1 MTPKEYISTKI
12 TQLVELFPKTRVRY
26 ECDEF
31 SGTHTIEIIP
41 QAEYNKDAMRDWQC
55 MFFEEFFN
63 LYPAEAVCFISE
75 NAMVGIEKAEIVK
88 TGALYVNTDYTV
100 SNINPVIVI
109 SPRPQPLAVFSKGF
123 SSYGI
128 SGYKFSDNP
137 YSTPITTAQNYPLA
151 A

>member
-1 MTPKEYISTKI
+1 MTPKEYISAKI
-12 TQLVELFPKTRVRY
+12 TQLVELFPQTRVRY

-31 SGTHTIEIIP
+31 SGIHTVEIIP
-41 QAEYNKDAMRDWQC
+41 QAEYNKDSMRDWQC
-55 MFFEEFFN
+55 MVFEEFFK

-75 NAMVGIEKAEIVK
+75 DALVGIENAEIVK
-88 TGALYVNTDYTV
+88 AGALYGNPDYTV
-100 SNINPVIVI
+100 SNINPVTVI
-109 SPRPQPLAVFSKGF
+109 SPKPQPLAVFSKGF

-137 YSTPITTAQNYPLA
+137 YSTPITIVHNYTLA